1 MRIVAPGVARAVD
14 RRAPGSRLAR
24 RLPRESGVAM
34 ETKTQ
39 LLVLTV
45 LFLVLAGLAGVGA
58 WVSYQRLLT
67 GLRWPVHVFSGVAVV
82 WLICTA
88 ILIGMILGRYYL
100 RLR

>member
-1 MRIVAPGVARAVD
+1 MDP
-14 RRAPGSRLAR
+14 
-24 RLPRESGVAM
+24 
-34 ETKTQ
+34 KNQ
-39 LLVLTV
+39 LFVLTA
-45 LFLVLAGLAGVGA
+45 LFLILAALAGVGA

-88 ILIGMILGRYYL
+88 ILVGMILGRYYL

>member
-1 MRIVAPGVARAVD
+1 MDP
-14 RRAPGSRLAR
+14 
-24 RLPRESGVAM
+24 
-34 ETKTQ
+34 KNQ
-39 LLVLTV
+39 LFVLTV
-45 LFLVLAGLAGVGA
+45 LFLVLAALAAVGA

-82 WLICTA
+82 WLVCTA